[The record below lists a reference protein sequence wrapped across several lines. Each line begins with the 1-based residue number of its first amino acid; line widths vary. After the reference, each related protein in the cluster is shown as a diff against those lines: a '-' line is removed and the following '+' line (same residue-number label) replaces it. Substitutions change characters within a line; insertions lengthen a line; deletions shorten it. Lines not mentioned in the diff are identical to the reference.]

1 MFVYPV
7 RPELV
12 VIVCVR
18 AIVPA
23 MRDKVATTFP
33 APTSA
38 TVIRLRPILAPVI
51 YRQPARRAAAAMWIV
66 SNVPAISPFHAKQ
79 AVIAIRTAPILAPV
93 TVPAPAMVDVPVIRI
108 APAGPVPAIHPMH
121 VRPIA
126 HVIATAPRRRDALAT
141 PLITVMPTVSL
152 AILNAPVFVMQ
163 LSRVKG
169 IVPAI

>member
-12 VIVCVR
+12 VIVCAR

-23 MRDKVATTFP
+23 IRGKVATIFP

-51 YRQPARRAAAAMWIV
+51 YRQPARPAAAAIWIV
-66 SNVPAISPFHAKQ
+66 SNVPATSPSPARQ
-79 AVIAIRTAPILAPV
+79 DVIAILTVQTPAPV
-93 TVPAPAMVDVPVIRI
+93 TAPAHAMVDVPVIRI
-108 APAGPVPAIHPMH
+108 VPAGPAPAIHPMH
-121 VRPIA
+121 VKPIA
-126 HVIATAPRRRDALAT
+126 PAIVTVLRRRDALAT
-141 PLITVMPTVSL
+141 PLIIVMPTASL
-152 AILNAPVFVMQ
+152 AILNALVFVMQ
-163 LSRVKG
+163 LSPVKE